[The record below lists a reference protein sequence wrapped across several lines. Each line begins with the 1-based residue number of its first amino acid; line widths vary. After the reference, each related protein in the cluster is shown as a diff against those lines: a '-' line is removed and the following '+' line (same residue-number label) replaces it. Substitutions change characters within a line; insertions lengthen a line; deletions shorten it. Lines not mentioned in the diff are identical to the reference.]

1 MNPAEQR
8 QVKGQMNKIANQ
20 FSSIEQVT
28 GQYLGQGRK
37 HPVTGSGEV
46 SFQEILAR
54 KQSEQ
59 EPEAPERMSGRQAA
73 NILEDLQMYCEEM
86 LAVEPGLADTW
97 AERADALTVAIETL
111 RK

>member
-59 EPEAPERMSGRQAA
+59 EPEAQITFIQISTVPSLFSRTLTEAA
-73 NILEDLQMYCEEM
+73 VSE
-86 LAVEPGLADTW
+86 
-97 AERADALTVAIETL
+97 
-111 RK
+111 